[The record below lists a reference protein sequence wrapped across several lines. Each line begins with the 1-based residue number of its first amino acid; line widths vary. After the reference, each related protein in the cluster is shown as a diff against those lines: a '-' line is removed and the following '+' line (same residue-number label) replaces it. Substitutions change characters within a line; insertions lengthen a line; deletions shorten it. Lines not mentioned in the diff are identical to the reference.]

1 MELTYVAIVILALMI
16 LVLCG
21 MVGYMYFQQ
30 NRILASIQFLANT
43 VIQQPSAE
51 EFAADFADTGAEV
64 AGTGAEPDLDNEAEA
79 ETDAEAEDDRVSVE
93 HVSGPPAPVTV
104 SEETAESESGTDVD
118 DVQQKTAPQL
128 REMLSKRGI
137 PFGKRDAKTVL
148 IQLLKA
154 TA

>member
-1 MELTYVAIVILALMI
+1 
-16 LVLCG
+16 
-21 MVGYMYFQQ
+21 MYFQQ
-30 NRILASIQFLANT
+30 NRILASLQFLANT

-51 EFAADFADTGAEV
+51 EFAAEFADAGAEV
-64 AGTGAEPDLDNEAEA
+64 AGAGAEPDLEPEAEPEA
-79 ETDAEAEDDRVSVE
+79 EDDAEAEDDRVSVE